1 MLFQLET
8 KNVETGVVYK
18 SPLYGSFEK
27 ARDEARA
34 VSMAGRRTVRV
45 VQVPMPVYEPEFT
58 PCVCGLDIKGCP
70 CWDEHPEM
78 IGE

>member
-18 SPLYGSFEK
+18 SPLYSSFAD

-45 VQVPMPVYEPEFT
+45 VQVNPASTAESERPFIESEAYDYQSWLE
-58 PCVCGLDIKGCP
+58 GA
-70 CWDEHPEM
+70 
-78 IGE
+78 